1 MNDKLTKVRKF
12 VTGTIEEIG
21 RCSWP
26 KRDELFKT
34 TMIVIIAVAV
44 LSIFVA
50 VVDFGCQKIVRL
62 LTGF

>member
-1 MNDKLTKVRKF
+1 MNDWLTKIRKF
-12 VTGTIEEIG
+12 VSGTIEEIG
-21 RCSWP
+21 KCSWP

-44 LSIFVA
+44 LSMFVA
-50 VVDFGCQKIVRL
+50 AADFGCQKIVRL